1 MSAAL
6 IYTVNFLIVTWA
18 TSTESY
24 YHANVSDEILRL
36 IEPFTVSTEHRYWDL
51 LEAPLGNSYNHYDSL
66 FGKMQE
72 VSRRCPMITALYTIG
87 KSVAGRELWVLSFGK
102 VPNYH
107 VPGVP
112 EVKIVGN
119 MHGNEA
125 IGRELI
131 LRLAYLLCMNYGS
144 DEFITLLV
152 NYTQIHLMPSAN
164 PDGFEISNEG
174 DTNGLI
180 GRNNLHNVDLNRNF
194 PDQFGKTDE
203 NLVQEPETKLIMQWS
218 QEHSFVLSGNLHAG
232 SLVASYPFDGS
243 ANMTAYYSASPDDAT
258 FKHLASVYSRA
269 HKSMYLG
276 RPKCDFKT
284 FPNGITNG
292 NNWYPL
298 QGGMQD
304 WNYLVTG
311 CMEITLELGCVKYP
325 RGSEISTYWDD
336 NKYSLIAFLSEVH
349 RALRG
354 FVFDGSTKLPIGRAS
369 IHVEGLSHLV
379 NSTPYYGDYWRLLPP
394 TGGVYRVWASKTGYF
409 DSLKYEVNASLLPYV
424 SITNSEQLNFTLWP
438 DNQLTAEWSSQLD
451 YNITLNRLPSFIHES
466 TYDETIKNMF
476 TNLSHSIKKY
486 FTLHQITVSSANTTI
501 TTNNTN
507 NNDRN
512 SGKLSTVYGISLSL
526 PHYSHIIPINDQ
538 NDNYNTV
545 TLQPQFDKIR
555 IIILAGL
562 NSKELISTEIAIR
575 LLRHLHSGLTAS
587 SPDIWRLLATS
598 QLLIFPY
605 LDPVG
610 IHESL
615 FSVKQKQ
622 NLMNQSPNTCKL
634 SSDNVDDRSNPI
646 FDNENFQKITRE
658 FQPHLIISLESNNST
673 KCSIRNTTNINNVQR
688 NQQLPL
694 TAIHIPR
701 DLNKEI
707 SNTDLFHNFA
717 IGFISTVKCSTKHSL
732 HCTETSQYLN
742 SISSSEKR
750 LLNLFTSP
758 SLSSSSSSLSA
769 SYVSSHSSPVTSSD
783 NDHIDEINNNHNEPF
798 ILRLGTG
805 CHPQYLSNCSYLD
818 AQQLPEVWHS
828 TLIGLNKLFSSVRN
842 LSFCGQILIESGPL
856 TSDLV
861 TRLVEHRQWVPVPSS
876 QIILQPAMYF
886 FQQFNK
892 SNNDGSNS
900 SNSSKWLSVKI
911 DSSTGRFC
919 ELIPPGTYLMFAA
932 AGPENSTF
940 DVAYEQVAMAL
951 SFHVDR
957 FNGRSHIRLER
968 ELNEINFNGPDDIYD
983 HMRNHTVESSH
994 STCGKMFPI
1003 GHSRLG
1009 RPIYAFKIGPKYTTL
1024 EFNADSLKTSTT
1036 TNPNTMMDSE
1046 FLFDVTNDTYLS
1058 NNSMKYIPKIAI
1070 IGNLH
1075 GHDRLTPQLLI
1086 HFLNFLCANR
1096 NSQLAVH
1103 SLLNSAII
1111 TIIPIPNP
1119 DGLYKAWKDYSMLS
1133 LPTWETGEELSFDR
1147 DYCHHVES
1155 SSSSSSKLLT
1165 GYTNEAGIDLW
1176 EQLITL
1182 TGSNLTFSHH
1192 WWWESKSKLEF
1203 AYKSLEPENL
1213 ALLKWLQLYQANSII
1228 SFPTDQLSDIN
1239 YGTDPTESAY
1249 GRDLLSESYN
1259 WLRFLGKLLSPSF
1272 HRPSAMCTLIH
1283 LVSSEKFSKI
1293 SDRRRRPSDFR
1304 IQYVNPQKS
1313 INKFAKSAALSL
1325 GLASMN
1331 PKLALEE
1338 TEYFQ
1343 LQSSLS
1349 FSPPLPVMIPS
1360 SIGLTL
1366 CPGCFSPS
1374 PSGVAR
1380 IWADYRFPSLMAGL
1394 IEHTSL
1400 IGLGSLGLIGHVRD
1414 SNDQPI
1420 PWVRI
1425 HLDYVRS
1432 ELSTGSSDQ
1441 NGHFSMIL
1449 PPGMYRFT
1457 LRARG
1462 YLDLSEIINVDILKS
1477 PIYHVFYM
1485 KHVGGL
1491 SPAYRLYV
1499 VSMIAS
1505 IIALFSCGLT
1515 IFLCYRFCC
1524 YARTPYA
1531 IVRRSVGKSD
1541 NTTSSSNN
1549 QIKRGPYSLLAVDD
1563 DMHHISSDNNLDNCL
1578 ESMLKH
1584 RSDKEYNAY
1593 EDSDDDDNNMNVV
1606 DKEDPVDHEIVE
1618 YDVNIHQASKITSL
1632 IKTKL
1637 FNKHNKRV
1645 TNRLHNKSRKY
1656 IPNLTKSPNNN
1667 DAFEEVQLV

>member
-1 MSAAL
+1 MGAAL
-6 IYTVNFLIVTWA
+6 VFTVNFFIVIWA
-18 TSTESY
+18 TFTESY
-24 YHANVSDEILRL
+24 YPANVSNKILHL
-36 IEPFTVSTEHRYWDL
+36 VEPFTVPTEHRYWDL

-72 VSRRCPMITALYTIG
+72 VSRRCPMITTLYTIG

-102 VPNYH
+102 VSNYH

-112 EVKIVGN
+112 EVKFVGN

-144 DEFITLLV
+144 DEFVTLLV

-174 DTNGLI
+174 DTSGLI

-194 PDQFGKTDE
+194 PDQFGETNE
-203 NLVQEPETKLIMQWS
+203 NIVQEPETKLIMQWS

-269 HKSMYLG
+269 HRSMYLG
-276 RPKCDFKT
+276 RPECDFMT

-354 FVFDGSTKLPIGRAS
+354 FVFDGSTKLPIGKAS

-394 TGGVYRVWASKTGYF
+394 TGGVYRVWASKMGYF

-438 DNQLTAEWSSQLD
+438 DNQLIAEWSSQLD
-451 YNITLNRLPSFIHES
+451 YNNTLNRLPLFIYDS

-486 FTLHQITVSSANTTI
+486 FTLHQITVSLGNTVNSTI

-507 NNDRN
+507 NDGRN
-512 SGKLSTVYGISLSL
+512 SETLSTVYGIGLSL

-538 NDNYNTV
+538 NDNNNNTMK
-545 TLQPQFDKIR
+545 LQPQFDKIR

-615 FSVKQKQ
+615 LSVKQKQ
-622 NLMNQSPNTCKL
+622 NLMNRSQNTHKL
-634 SSDNVDDRSNPI
+634 SSDNVDDHSNPI

-658 FQPHLIISLESNNST
+658 FQPHLIITLESNNST
-673 KCSIRNTTNINNVQR
+673 KCSIRNTTNINNIQR

-707 SNTDLFHNFA
+707 SNIDLFHNLA
-717 IGFISTVKCSTKHSL
+717 IGFISTVKCSAEHSF
-732 HCTETSQYLN
+732 HCTKAPQN
-742 SISSSEKR
+742 MDSISSSEKR
-750 LLNLFTSP
+750 LLDLFTSP
-758 SLSSSSSSLSA
+758 FLSSSSLSA

-783 NDHIDEINNNHNEPF
+783 NDRISEINSNHNEPF

-805 CHPQYLSNCSYLD
+805 CHPQHLLNGSYLD
-818 AQQLPEVWHS
+818 AQQLPELWHS
-828 TLIGLNKLFSSVRN
+828 TLIGLNNLFSSVRN

-861 TRLVEHRQWVPVPSS
+861 TRLIEHRHWVPVPSS
-876 QIILQPAMYF
+876 QIILQPAMHF
-886 FQQFNK
+886 FQQSNK
-892 SNNDGSNS
+892 SNSDGSNS
-900 SNSSKWLSVKI
+900 SSKWLSVKI
-911 DSSTGRFC
+911 NSSTGRFC

-957 FNGRSHIRLER
+957 FNGRSHIHLKR

-983 HMRNHTVESSH
+983 HMRNHTAES
-994 STCGKMFPI
+994 CGKMFSI
-1003 GHSRLG
+1003 GHSHLG
-1009 RPIYAFKIGPKYTTL
+1009 RPIYAFEIGPKYTTL

-1036 TNPNTMMDSE
+1036 TNLNTMMDSE
-1046 FLFDVTNDTYLS
+1046 FLFDVINDTYLS
-1058 NNSMKYIPKIAI
+1058 NNSMKYIPKIAV

-1075 GHDRLTPQLLI
+1075 GHDRLTPQLLV
-1086 HFLNFLCANR
+1086 HFLDFLCDNR

-1133 LPTWETGEELSFDR
+1133 LPTWETREELSFDR
-1147 DYCHHVES
+1147 DYCHHAES
-1155 SSSSSSKLLT
+1155 SFRSGSKLFT

-1176 EQLITL
+1176 EQLISL

-1203 AYKSLEPENL
+1203 VNKSLQPENL
-1213 ALLKWLQLYQANSII
+1213 ALVKWLQLYQANSII

-1239 YGTDPTESAY
+1239 YETDPAESSY

-1259 WLRFLGKLLSPSF
+1259 WLRFLGKLLSPSL

-1283 LVSSEKFSKI
+1283 SISSETFSKI

-1304 IQYVNPQKS
+1304 IQYVNPQKFT
-1313 INKFAKSAALSL
+1313 NKFAKSAALSL

-1338 TEYFQ
+1338 TEHFQ

-1349 FSPPLPVMIPS
+1349 FPPPLPIMIPP

-1380 IWADYRFPSLMAGL
+1380 IWTDYRFPSLMAGL
-1394 IEHTSL
+1394 IQHTSL

-1414 SNDQPI
+1414 SNNQPI

-1449 PPGMYRFT
+1449 PPGMYHLT

-1462 YLDLSEIINVDILKS
+1462 YLDLSEIIHVDVLKS

-1491 SPAYRLYV
+1491 SPTYRLYV
-1499 VSMIAS
+1499 VSMTAS

-1515 IFLCYRFCC
+1515 IYLCYRFCC

-1531 IVRRSVGKSD
+1531 IERRSAGKS
-1541 NTTSSSNN
+1541 NNKTSLSSNN
-1549 QIKRGPYSLLAVDD
+1549 QIKRGPYSLLALDD
-1563 DMHHISSDNNLDNCL
+1563 DIHHVSSDNNSDNYL

-1584 RSDKEYNAY
+1584 RSDEKYSAY
-1593 EDSDDDDNNMNVV
+1593 EDSDDDNVNV
-1606 DKEDPVDHEIVE
+1606 MDKEELGNCEIVE
-1618 YDVNIHQASKITSL
+1618 CDVDIHQASKITSL

-1637 FNKHNKRV
+1637 FNKHNRRI
-1645 TNRLHNKSRKY
+1645 TNRLHSKSRKH
-1656 IPNLTKSPNNN
+1656 IPNLLKSPNNN